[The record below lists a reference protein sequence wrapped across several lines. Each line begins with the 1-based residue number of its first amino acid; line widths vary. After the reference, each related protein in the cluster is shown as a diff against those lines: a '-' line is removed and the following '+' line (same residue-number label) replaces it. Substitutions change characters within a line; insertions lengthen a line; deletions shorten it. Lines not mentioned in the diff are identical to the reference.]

1 MTTLHF
7 DAISHLKQLRLA
19 GFNQEQAE
27 IQTVALE
34 KVINSIGN
42 NSELATKQDI
52 QVVKQDIQVVK
63 RDIQIE
69 IANLRVELIK
79 WILAVGVGTVIALA
93 GIVKYVH

>member
-1 MTTLHF
+1 MATLHF

-34 KVINSIGN
+34 RVISSIGN
-42 NSELATKQDI
+42 NLELSTKQDI
-52 QVVKQDIQVVK
+52 QVAKQDIQV
-63 RDIQIE
+63 E

-79 WILAVGVGTVIALA
+79 WILAVGVGTVVALA
-93 GIVKYVH
+93 GIVKYIH